1 MYVIAQLHPG
11 LSVGSD
17 SREASHVIV
26 QTLAVQL
33 KYVNIISAPNLS
45 SCVYAIYRL
54 QARIA
59 AWSKLRCCGMYVIL
73 TNASLLRTSCEC
85 AKEKRLAGRGK

>member
-1 MYVIAQLHPG
+1 VYVIAQLHPG

-33 KYVNIISAPNLS
+33 KYVNIISAP
-45 SCVYAIYRL
+45 
-54 QARIA
+54 
-59 AWSKLRCCGMYVIL
+59 
-73 TNASLLRTSCEC
+73 
-85 AKEKRLAGRGK
+85 